1 MNIIVLDDNI
11 HHQLRLESALYDV
24 ARSLHIH
31 INIECARTIQA
42 LREYMNQEDVNQ
54 IYFLDLEIGN
64 QKNLGFEIAK
74 EIRNNNPYA
83 VIIFVTSYSDLMP
96 LVFQYHLSALDFIIK
111 DLKETEFR
119 NRLKQC
125 LEQVIISFKKK
136 SDGELLR
143 YSYQNRTGI
152 CIPFSDILFIQTS
165 VKPHRLII
173 YTVDFIKEFYG
184 TLNDILD
191 LDSKNYF
198 EKVDRSTTINV
209 YNVTEYSSKTREVK
223 FFEGTT
229 CLVSRLRIKDVK
241 TRLRNK
247 GII

>member
-136 SDGELLR
+136 
-143 YSYQNRTGI
+143 
-152 CIPFSDILFIQTS
+152 
-165 VKPHRLII
+165 
-173 YTVDFIKEFYG
+173 
-184 TLNDILD
+184 
-191 LDSKNYF
+191 
-198 EKVDRSTTINV
+198 
-209 YNVTEYSSKTREVK
+209 
-223 FFEGTT
+223 
-229 CLVSRLRIKDVK
+229 
-241 TRLRNK
+241 
-247 GII
+247 

>member
-1 MNIIVLDDNI
+1 
-11 HHQLRLESALYDV
+11 
-24 ARSLHIH
+24 
-31 INIECARTIQA
+31 
-42 LREYMNQEDVNQ
+42 MNQEDVNQ

-143 YSYQNRTGI
+143 YS
-152 CIPFSDILFIQTS
+152 
-165 VKPHRLII
+165 
-173 YTVDFIKEFYG
+173 
-184 TLNDILD
+184 
-191 LDSKNYF
+191 
-198 EKVDRSTTINV
+198 
-209 YNVTEYSSKTREVK
+209 
-223 FFEGTT
+223 
-229 CLVSRLRIKDVK
+229 
-241 TRLRNK
+241 
-247 GII
+247 